1 MTGQELYER
10 VKKGW
15 KPTVRFTDCVADS
28 DSQYEEGMMGK
39 VISAELD
46 ANSDCVIFIIA
57 EDRYAEFNKKQEKP
71 VWYESPYTDNRVT
84 KSELG
89 GRKASDIVYE
99 CTDMD
104 LGNFEIVNDGS
115 LLLYEEYCRENS
127 NMSYLSWLED
137 TIIKLKG
144 ESEENENH
152 ENSEKNL

>member
-1 MTGQELYER
+1 M
-10 VKKGW
+10 
-15 KPTVRFTDCVADS
+15 
-28 DSQYEEGMMGK
+28 
-39 VISAELD
+39 
-46 ANSDCVIFIIA
+46 
-57 EDRYAEFNKKQEKP
+57 
-71 VWYESPYTDNRVT
+71 T

>member
-1 MTGQELYER
+1 M
-10 VKKGW
+10 
-15 KPTVRFTDCVADS
+15 
-28 DSQYEEGMMGK
+28 
-39 VISAELD
+39 
-46 ANSDCVIFIIA
+46 
-57 EDRYAEFNKKQEKP
+57 
-71 VWYESPYTDNRVT
+71 T

-137 TIIKLKG
+137 TIIKLRERVKRM
-144 ESEENENH
+144 
-152 ENSEKNL
+152 KITKIQKKLMR